1 MSQTRRPKGFLASK
15 DGLEQLK
22 ARKRE
27 KGYKYED
34 IRKKANVTLDQVK
47 RLFNPHWG
55 YKIGSEAIELIAG
68 ILDLKPEEIVG
79 SDVWNSVPNAPEQ
92 QATQADWHEI
102 CLAMLEKQKR
112 LTTNQLM
119 SADEDMKFELDEIHV
134 PLALVQRTKPNR
146 ISGDVSPEEGSRLYE
161 PTYEEKQ
168 RFKYEDF
175 LAQVLDAGVG
185 QSKGRRIALI
195 GEPGAGKTTLLQAIA
210 FWLLEDKNK
219 NLGLPIWISLA
230 DLQGRTIKEYL
241 LQTWLENA
249 LEVAR
254 VTPEQE
260 NALLELFKSDR
271 VWLLL
276 DGVDEMAG
284 DSGLVGATHASPLEA
299 IASQLE
305 GWVAK
310 ARVVLT
316 CRLNVWEANLN
327 ALENFETYRLLDF
340 DYPDQVKEFIRR
352 WFRSRDV
359 PAERLHLDKGEQL
372 WAELDK
378 SEHQRIQDLVKN
390 PLRLALLCST
400 WQSSDKGLPST
411 KAGLYQRFLKEFYRW
426 KENRFPTTEDQQ
438 EELNAALGCLAKRAI
453 DQEVSRFR
461 LSHKLVREE
470 LGDPKQEGS
479 LFWLALQLGWLNK
492 VGLAA
497 ESETEEKVYAFFHPT
512 FQEYFAALAIAD
524 WDFFLPRAHDNH
536 NPKPVS
542 ERYRIFEPQWKEVFL
557 LWLGREEVGND
568 KKEEFIW
575 ALGEF
580 KDGCNGFYCFQAYF
594 LVAVCIAQ
602 FQDCRWSD
610 QIVPQLIKWVF
621 GYFDNDQQT
630 WQIFPS
636 PVAQGARSALLESD
650 RNQAINCLTQ
660 QLYTP
665 HDEDILLGVAIILM
679 KINAPN
685 LNLVIR
691 TLTKL
696 LDSQDKTICCE
707 AAYRLGL
714 LEPGNLNAI
723 TALKN
728 CLKKHQDK
736 VELSSTAP
744 RTLKHSVSNALGEMA
759 RSSNALRLLKI
770 DPDNLDAID
779 VLNKPLGATQEQG
792 THRQDRKP
800 FVKFTITILQSAENL
815 SVEVVLKEAA
825 DLNFMDDLI
834 EMLRTSEDDLIR
846 GSIAAI
852 LGKIGTGN
860 LDIASELIKLL
871 RTSKDLYIS
880 EVAAGGLRTILQ
892 GQLFP
897 PAVEGLKDCLT
908 AQVKENNL
916 LLFWCSYK
924 VLWHCAQNMT
934 YPDFYQAW
942 HQQETVE
949 KTTTNYSRSPK
960 TQPS

>member
-1 MSQTRRPKGFLASK
+1 
-15 DGLEQLK
+15 
-22 ARKRE
+22 
-27 KGYKYED
+27 
-34 IRKKANVTLDQVK
+34 
-47 RLFNPHWG
+47 
-55 YKIGSEAIELIAG
+55 
-68 ILDLKPEEIVG
+68 
-79 SDVWNSVPNAPEQ
+79 
-92 QATQADWHEI
+92 
-102 CLAMLEKQKR
+102 
-112 LTTNQLM
+112 
-119 SADEDMKFELDEIHV
+119 
-134 PLALVQRTKPNR
+134 
-146 ISGDVSPEEGSRLYE
+146 
-161 PTYEEKQ
+161 
-168 RFKYEDF
+168 
-175 LAQVLDAGVG
+175 
-185 QSKGRRIALI
+185 
-195 GEPGAGKTTLLQAIA
+195 
-210 FWLLEDKNK
+210 
-219 NLGLPIWISLA
+219 
-230 DLQGRTIKEYL
+230 
-241 LQTWLENA
+241 
-249 LEVAR
+249 
-254 VTPEQE
+254 
-260 NALLELFKSDR
+260 
-271 VWLLL
+271 
-276 DGVDEMAG
+276 
-284 DSGLVGATHASPLEA
+284 
-299 IASQLE
+299 
-305 GWVAK
+305 
-310 ARVVLT
+310 
-316 CRLNVWEANLN
+316 
-327 ALENFETYRLLDF
+327 
-340 DYPDQVKEFIRR
+340 
-352 WFRSRDV
+352 
-359 PAERLHLDKGEQL
+359 
-372 WAELDK
+372 
-378 SEHQRIQDLVKN
+378 
-390 PLRLALLCST
+390 
-400 WQSSDKGLPST
+400 
-411 KAGLYQRFLKEFYRW
+411 
-426 KENRFPTTEDQQ
+426 
-438 EELNAALGCLAKRAI
+438 
-453 DQEVSRFR
+453 
-461 LSHKLVREE
+461 VREE

-524 WDFFLPRAHDNH
+524 WDFFLPRAHDNR

-542 ERYRIFEPQWKEVFL
+542 ERYRIFEPQWKEVIL

-679 KINAPN
+679 QINAPN

-892 GQLFP
+892 DQLFP

-942 HQQETVE
+942 HQQETVQ